1 MQYSSVTAARFLSRP
16 NRFVALVEQ
25 GGRVLTVHV
34 KNTGRCAELL
44 QPGTTVY
51 LTPGQNPARKTS
63 FDLIAVEKPTSA
75 GLRLINMDSAAPN
88 AAARE
93 WLAAGW
99 LGALTVLKPEYRLG
113 DSRFD
118 FYGEG
123 AFGRLLVEVKG

>member
-93 WLAAGW
+93 WLAAGG
-99 LGALTVLKPEYRLG
+99 LGALTVLEPEYRLG
-113 DSRFD
+113 DSR
-118 FYGEG
+118 
-123 AFGRLLVEVKG
+123 

>member
-75 GLRLINMDSAAPN
+75 GLRLIINIPTFRASSTMPGTS
-88 AAARE
+88 
-93 WLAAGW
+93 LSG
-99 LGALTVLKPEYRLG
+99 L
-113 DSRFD
+113 
-118 FYGEG
+118 
-123 AFGRLLVEVKG
+123 

>member
-51 LTPGQNPARKTS
+51 LTPGQNFWAIFS
-63 FDLIAVEKPTSA
+63 E
-75 GLRLINMDSAAPN
+75 N
-88 AAARE
+88 A
-93 WLAAGW
+93 LNCYSIV
-99 LGALTVLKPEYRLG
+99 AL
-113 DSRFD
+113 
-118 FYGEG
+118 
-123 AFGRLLVEVKG
+123 